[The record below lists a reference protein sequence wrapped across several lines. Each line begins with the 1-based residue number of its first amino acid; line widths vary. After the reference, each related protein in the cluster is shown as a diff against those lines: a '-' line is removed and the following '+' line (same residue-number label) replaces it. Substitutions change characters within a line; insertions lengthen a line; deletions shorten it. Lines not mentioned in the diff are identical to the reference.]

1 VGSTQQVRGHIHQI
15 DNDYFVIQPDGQTQT
30 LQVPYNNILKVNKN
44 LSLGAKIAIVGG
56 IAAAVVL
63 IVVLSVA
70 SRLE

>member
-1 VGSTQQVRGHIHQI
+1 VATWALINSEHSYKFFLCRTDCARTHQ
-15 DNDYFVIQPDGQTQT
+15 
-30 LQVPYNNILKVNKN
+30 
-44 LSLGAKIAIVGG
+44 AREIAIVGG